1 MTILHTETKTS
12 IDVSSNITVLTYVH
26 PLTAKSAIVLPR
38 VELGNPNPI
47 EVFTTTDLTVA
58 GEGVK
63 DSLSESGKVN
73 LQVFELDGIQ
83 RIEARL
89 PKDLS
94 DDPDESRR
102 VVLERFQRLREEDRK
117 KLRNAEIGLT
127 KASQYGVDRYPAIVF
142 DGVVAVYGITD
153 VRLALFQYRQ
163 WQEGQ
168 KP

>member
-1 MTILHTETKTS
+1 MLLA
-12 IDVSSNITVLTYVH
+12 SN
-26 PLTAKSAIVLPR
+26 SAQAAQNV
-38 VELGNPNPI
+38 LGNPSLI
-47 EVFTTTDLTVA
+47 EVFTTTDLAVA
-58 GEGVK
+58 GVI

-89 PKDLS
+89 SKGLS
-94 DDPDESRR
+94 ADPDKSRR

-117 KLRNAEIGLT
+117 LLRNAAMGLA
-127 KASQYGVDRYPAIVF
+127 KAAQYGVDRYPAIVF
-142 DGVVAVYGITD
+142 DGKVVVYGTTD
-153 VRLALFQYRQ
+153 VRLALFQYQQ